1 MLFLMSFGYEICEI
15 AATLILDNIFKG
27 KPAQTDRL

>member
-1 MLFLMSFGYEICEI
+1 MSFGYEICEI
-15 AATLILDNIFKG
+15 TATLILDNIFKG